1 MAAANR
7 KAPATSATRARD
19 QRNVIFRKEFTRSP
33 RDRARI
39 TNAYAACDFEIE
51 VTILALSAV
60 VFSSTRHTAKSHQHV
75 DKVAAGGD

>member
-1 MAAANR
+1 MVAGNR
-7 KAPATSATRARD
+7 KAPATDANRARD
-19 QRNVIFRKEFTRSP
+19 QRNVIFRKEFTRSS

-60 VFSSTRHTAKSHQHV
+60 VFSSTRRTAKSHKNV
-75 DKVAAGGD
+75 